1 MLIRSRMGISADA
14 FVSSPG
20 GGVPAL
26 AVAPGFEP
34 DGDVHLVLRPD
45 RAFADGPAGPAGT
58 PA

>member
-1 MLIRSRMGISADA
+1 MLFTSRMGISADG
-14 FVSSPG
+14 FVSTP

-34 DGDVHLVLRPD
+34 DGGVRPMLRPV
-45 RAFADGPAGPAGT
+45 RAFPDGPAGSVCT

>member
-1 MLIRSRMGISADA
+1 MLFTSRMGISADG
-14 FVSSPG
+14 FVSTP

-34 DGDVHLVLRPD
+34 DGGVRLVLRPD
-45 RAFADGPAGPAGT
+45 RAFPDGPAGSVCT

>member
-1 MLIRSRMGISADA
+1 MLTRSRMGISAGG
-14 FVSSPG
+14 FVSPP

-34 DGDVHLVLRPD
+34 DGEAHPVLQPD
-45 RAFADGPAGPAGT
+45 RAFPDGPAGLAGT